1 MITKLP
7 EPALEIVE
15 QLSKDETMTKTQD
28 EIKKSLSSSS
38 QKSIRYAIRRL
49 LENGIIYRVPNLMD
63 MRSVSYRLAQPSELS
78 IAHEKLSKEVF
89 QDILDAM
96 TFDGTLDSDYQTI
109 ADKN

>member
-15 QLSKDETMTKTQD
+15 QLSKDETQTQTQD
-28 EIKKSLSSSS
+28 EIKEAINASS

-63 MRSVSYRLAQPSELS
+63 MRSVSYRLATPSELS
-78 IAHEKLSKEVF
+78 TAHQRLSSKVF
-89 QDILDAM
+89 QDIMAAM
-96 TFDGTLDSDYQTI
+96 NYGNDQMLKEYTFE
-109 ADKN
+109 N